1 MSSSLRFKRDVADM
15 GGASSRLMELRP
27 VTFHYKTQPDGPLQY
42 GLIAEEVEQVMP
54 ELVVQD
60 ATGQVETVAYHEL
73 PAMLLNEL
81 QKQQGQIA
89 DQAKTIKAQ
98 QTQIEALR
106 AALTARETESTQL
119 KGLLERVARLEALD
133 RPERSQP

>member
-1 MSSSLRFKRDVADM
+1 MTVGNSDAIPVMIDTNGQLGTVSSSLRFKRDVADM

-54 ELVVQD
+54 ELVVRD

-81 QKQQGQIA
+81 QKQQA
-89 DQAKTIKAQ
+89 TIQAQ
-98 QTQIEALR
+98 QTQIEALKTNPR
-106 AALTARETESTQL
+106 
-119 KGLLERVARLEALD
+119 D
-133 RPERSQP
+133 